1 MENLI
6 PVLRSHRTPR
16 GDIDT
21 ERGTIVFNFVSN
33 AIFILC
39 RTLSN
44 CAVFKVNNK
53 NHLNRVVFGFCSSVG
68 LKVKGTSLPQNS
80 LFEEIG

>member
-21 ERGTIVFNFVSN
+21 ARETVVFNFVSKCD
-33 AIFILC
+33 FHP
-39 RTLSN
+39 LSYAFELR
-44 CAVFKVNNK
+44 CVQGEQQKKTFKQSCVCF
-53 NHLNRVVFGFCSSVG
+53 L
-68 LKVKGTSLPQNS
+68 LKRR
-80 LFEEIG
+80 FES

>member
-21 ERGTIVFNFVSN
+21 ARGTIVFNFVSKCD
-33 AIFILC
+33 FHP
-39 RTLSN
+39 LSYAFELR
-44 CAVFKVNNK
+44 CVQGEQQKPFKQSCVCF
-53 NHLNRVVFGFCSSVG
+53 L
-68 LKVKGTSLPQNS
+68 LKRR
-80 LFEEIG
+80 FER

>member
-21 ERGTIVFNFVSN
+21 ARETVVFNFVSKCD
-33 AIFILC
+33 FHP
-39 RTLSN
+39 LSYAFELR
-44 CAVFKVNNK
+44 CVQGEQQKK
-53 NHLNRVVFGFCSSVG
+53 HLNRAVFVFCSSVG
-68 LKVKGTSLPQNS
+68 LKVKGTSLSKNG
-80 LFEEIG
+80 LF